1 MKKLSLPHVLSL
13 AVAAVCVAAP
23 GYAATDFSGSP
34 AEATA
39 FPAGM
44 AAEDDILA
52 AADISAPEP
61 APTAAQPADGVY
73 IIPDDVRCYVRKEDR
88 VTFCTDHDGA
98 PINGEMRKYRED
110 ELIRTYPLKDGVLN
124 GTADSYYISGGIL
137 A

>member
-73 IIPDDVRCYVRKEDR
+73 IIRMMSV
-88 VTFCTDHDGA
+88 VTFAKKTVLLSA
-98 PINGEMRKYRED
+98 P
-110 ELIRTYPLKDGVLN
+110 TT
-124 GTADSYYISGGIL
+124 TAL
-137 A
+137 R

>member
-13 AVAAVCVAAP
+13 AVAAVCVAVP

-39 FPAGM
+39 FPAGT

-61 APTAAQPADGVY
+61 APPPPNRLTACILSRMMSV
-73 IIPDDVRCYVRKEDR
+73 
-88 VTFCTDHDGA
+88 VTFAKKTVLLSA
-98 PINGEMRKYRED
+98 P
-110 ELIRTYPLKDGVLN
+110 TT
-124 GTADSYYISGGIL
+124 TAL
-137 A
+137 R

>member
-52 AADISAPEP
+52 AQIFLLRNRLRPPPNRLTACILSRMMSVVTFAKKTVLLSAPTT
-61 APTAAQPADGVY
+61 TAL
-73 IIPDDVRCYVRKEDR
+73 R
-88 VTFCTDHDGA
+88 
-98 PINGEMRKYRED
+98 
-110 ELIRTYPLKDGVLN
+110 
-124 GTADSYYISGGIL
+124 
-137 A
+137 